1 MKKEEAIF
9 STATMA
15 VVALCVEMAFT
26 LTIFVKSQSL
36 KSSVIHTANSMKVR
50 TKKKLS
56 LKSNVTNLLK
66 IGFKVLKFKNYKML
80 QILPRNVRLNCVSTQ
95 SEQGVMAA
103 NLRSVFLKRAM

>member
-15 VVALCVEMAFT
+15 VVALCVEMGFT

-50 TKKKLS
+50 TKKKS
-56 LKSNVTNLLK
+56 
-66 IGFKVLKFKNYKML
+66 KFEVKC
-80 QILPRNVRLNCVSTQ
+80 I
-95 SEQGVMAA
+95 
-103 NLRSVFLKRAM
+103 FLFLV